1 MVLEKSDTTLLM
13 EQLVVSSDDDL
24 EIWAGITVGYDDD
37 KNFVIEL
44 AFEDYEDN
52 SRNKVTRAVLDKH
65 NTCLLCDRL
74 GTSILKTT
82 KANGLGLGVNI
93 VRTMAENYVG
103 RLTYHQLKPSGIMAE
118 VTIPAVAP
126 EPTNTPEESQHG

>member
-74 GTSILKTT
+74 GTSILKLPETI
-82 KANGLGLGVNI
+82 AERFNDRYPSYVPSQINAAFGEMLDFLLSER
-93 VRTMAENYVG
+93 VRF
-103 RLTYHQLKPSGIMAE
+103 
-118 VTIPAVAP
+118 TIQEDASDD
-126 EPTNTPEESQHG
+126 TSSF